1 MEFSVSAGLFREG
14 LQKAVNVIPSKTT
27 FPIINHVLI
36 TTDGDKIAVT
46 GTDLEVSLKTT
57 IPVQVKQKGSLA
69 LPGKIVSDIL
79 RQMPDVELLIKA
91 EQGNRVL
98 IKTDFGEY
106 HISGENE
113 KEFPSLPEID
123 VKDKIKLKCDVLLR
137 IIDKTSF
144 AVSVGEIR
152 SSLMGVYFQILK
164 NEIRGVG
171 TDGHRL
177 VKVVNTSVK
186 PGKDMG
192 GYIISKKSLDLL
204 TKNAENIEEIEISLG
219 ESYIIFNL
227 GDTVIYSRLLEGI
240 YPDYEKV
247 IPKTN
252 DKRLVVNRESIE
264 ASLRRV
270 SIFANKITHQVLL
283 GLKTGELELKTQD
296 SDFGKEAVEQI
307 SAEYSGE
314 DLLMGYNAMYLMDI
328 LRHVDT
334 DDVEFNFGSSTS
346 AGLVTPAVQNEGEEI
361 VMLVMPIKLT

>member
-27 FPIINHVLI
+27 FPIINHVLLSVNEE
-36 TTDGDKIAVT
+36 GIAIT
-46 GTDLEVSLKTT
+46 GTDLEVSIRTR
-57 IPVQVKQKGSLA
+57 IPVDIKQAGSLA

-79 RQMPDVELLIKA
+79 RQMPDVPLTVKEEK
-91 EQGNRVL
+91 GNRVL
-98 IKTDFGEY
+98 MKTDFGEY

-123 VKDKIKLKCDVLLR
+123 VKDKLKLKCDVLLR
-137 IIDKTSF
+137 MIEKTSF
-144 AVSVGEIR
+144 AVSIGEIR

-164 NEIRGVG
+164 NEIRAVG

-177 VKVVNTSVK
+177 VKVVNSSVK

-204 TKNAENIEEIEISLG
+204 MKNAENKDEVEISLG
-219 ESYIIFNL
+219 ESYIVFDL
-227 GDTVIYSRLLEGI
+227 GDTIIYSRLLEGI

-247 IPKTN
+247 IPKSN
-252 DKRLVVNRESIE
+252 DKRLVLNRETMES
-264 ASLRRV
+264 SLRRV

-283 GLKTGELELKTQD
+283 SLKTGELELKTQD
-296 SDFGKEAVEQI
+296 SDFGKEAVEQV
-307 SAEYSGE
+307 SADYSGE
-314 DLLMGYNAMYLMDI
+314 DLLLGYNAMYLMDI
-328 LRHVDT
+328 LRHIDT